1 MPSEI
6 GRGFK
11 FGIGFALGM
20 SLILMFFLFGVSMCA
35 GRLHR
40 DMMERMKEMMPEGR
54 PPDPESGEDS
64 VALSHQRQIFFVK
77 EKRGGLARP
86 GEP

>member
-1 MPSEI
+1 MSSDI

-11 FGIGFALGM
+11 FGVGFALGV

-40 DMMERMKEMMPEGR
+40 NMMERMKEMMPEGT
-54 PPDPESGEDS
+54 PPDPESDDDS
-64 VALSHQRQIFFVK
+64 VALSRRRQIFVVK
-77 EKRGGLARP
+77 EKRGVFARP